1 MFSILLMRHVL
12 LETNNT
18 VHLQIGLEN
27 HVMSIQL
34 IRPLK
39 IRSPAD
45 AHIECSA
52 KLVLYKLY

>member
-1 MFSILLMRHVL
+1 MRHVL

-45 AHIECSA
+45 AHIECSV